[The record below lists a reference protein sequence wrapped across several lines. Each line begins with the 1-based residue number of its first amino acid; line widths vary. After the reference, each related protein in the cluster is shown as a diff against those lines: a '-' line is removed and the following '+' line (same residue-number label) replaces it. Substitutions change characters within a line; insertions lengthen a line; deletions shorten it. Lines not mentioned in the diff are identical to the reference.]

1 MDFPLIW
8 KLSLIPKISAC
19 LKAFPTETSHR
30 ISFCF
35 FHHQLVTSWVKLKE
49 LMFSLL
55 PGS

>member
-49 LMFSLL
+49 LMFFLL